1 MFRHV
6 LIPTDGSAVASK
18 AVRAGVRFAKET
30 GARVTGYYAF
40 DTLKANVNYGGYMVN
55 EKVLAE
61 IDKRARRVGQKHLDA
76 MAKVAK
82 SARVRFQAVCDKTGY
97 PAEGIIATARKR
109 KCDVIFIASHGRSG
123 LSKLVM
129 GSVTQKVLA
138 HSKIPVLVYR

>member
-6 LIPTDGSAVASK
+6 LIPTDGSAVAGK
-18 AVRAGVRFAKET
+18 AVRAGIRFAKET

-40 DTLKANVNYGGYMVN
+40 DTLKANVNYGGYMASQ
-55 EKVLAE
+55 KVVAE
-61 IDKRARRVGQKHLDA
+61 IDKRARQVGQRHLDA
-76 MAKVAK
+76 MAKLAK
-82 SARVRFQAVCDKTGY
+82 STRVRFQAVCDKADS
-97 PAEGIIATARKR
+97 PAEGIIATARRK
-109 KCDVIFIASHGRSG
+109 KCDVIFMASHGRSG